1 METDI
6 LSMLLKEGGF
16 AALFVSLTWKMV
28 TKKRL
33 SKLNKTL
40 TIKRVF

>member
-1 METDI
+1 MEPDI

-16 AALFVSLTWKMV
+16 AAIVSLTWKMV